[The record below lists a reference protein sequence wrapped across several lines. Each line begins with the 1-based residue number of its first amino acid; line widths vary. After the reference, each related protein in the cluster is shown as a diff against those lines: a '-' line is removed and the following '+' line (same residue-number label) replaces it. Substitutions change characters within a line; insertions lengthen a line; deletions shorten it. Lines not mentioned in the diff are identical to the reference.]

1 MPSFLH
7 TAPAHLPTSC
17 PPISCR
23 HSSRDGSRY
32 FGTPGIGRF
41 LEGGQIRIG
50 VADPHARRTEAGKA
64 RAGRRGVA
72 GQVGRRQQRGQPVSV
87 DSLGGIYQGHVLG
100 GRVHGRVWAVVAR
113 VDIEPAGRRDF
124 ARRTPDGA
132 RPEPPSSLLVGH
144 QVVTSRGGASSEPK
158 AQACPSGS
166 SMPSTRGGRRSSS
179 SEATRRAMTDSMRN
193 TSPWPTLSMKSIL
206 NN

>member
-1 MPSFLH
+1 MHSFTQL
-7 TAPAHLPTSC
+7 LPTSRL
-17 PPISCR
+17 PALPLVVATVLAMALVISAR
-23 HSSRDGSRY
+23 PALAVSWRAAKSGSEWLIP
-32 FGTPGIGRF
+32 TPVELRPGR
-41 LEGGQIRIG
+41 
-50 VADPHARRTEAGKA
+50 A
-64 RAGRRGVA
+64 RAGRRGRA